1 MEQSRNQRRSRA
13 AGMSPIEDDTGIV
26 FEEYLLRRAVRARL
40 EAERQLEDAVA
51 AAIAGGFGWS
61 GIGASLGIP
70 ATVAEQLYGAEAIR
84 AS

>member
-1 MEQSRNQRRSRA
+1 MAQPRKQRRSRV
-13 AGMSPIEDDTGIV
+13 GMGPIEDDTGIV

-51 AAIAGGFGWS
+51 AAITGGFGWAA
-61 GIGASLGIP
+61 IGAALGIP
-70 ATVAEQLYGAEAIR
+70 ATVAEQRYGAEAVK

>member
-1 MEQSRNQRRSRA
+1 MAKPGHQRRSRA
-13 AGMSPIEDDTGIV
+13 GMGPIHDDRGIV
-26 FEEYLLRRAVRARL
+26 FEKYLLRRAVRARI

-61 GIGASLGIP
+61 AIGASLGIP
-70 ATVAEQLYGAEAIR
+70 AKVAEHRYGAESIK